1 MEFAKY
7 IFMGQRR
14 SNITKTKRLGVIQ
27 RSLRQCFYLLARS
40 CERYGKLKRSGAPD
54 ILVDAEKVL
63 IRRRLLFL
71 FNIDSDIT
79 N

>member
-1 MEFAKY
+1 MRQRTES
-7 IFMGQRR
+7 ITEIQHPGFMKQ
-14 SNITKTKRLGVIQ
+14 
-27 RSLRQCFYLLARS
+27 SLRQCLYLLGKS
-40 CERYGKLKRSGAPD
+40 FDRYSELKKSGAPD

-71 FNIDSDIT
+71 FNIDADTT

>member
-1 MEFAKY
+1 MR
-7 IFMGQRR
+7 QRTG
-14 SNITKTKRLGVIQ
+14 NITENQSPGFMKQ
-27 RSLRQCFYLLARS
+27 SLRQCFYLLGKS
-40 CERYGKLKRSGAPD
+40 FDRYGKLNESGAPD

-71 FNIDSDIT
+71 FNIDTDIT

>member
-1 MEFAKY
+1 MA
-7 IFMGQRR
+7 
-14 SNITKTKRLGVIQ
+14 
-27 RSLRQCFYLLARS
+27 
-40 CERYGKLKRSGAPD
+40 KLKKSGAPD

-71 FNIDSDIT
+71 FNIDTDIT

>member
-1 MEFAKY
+1 MRQKTGSITE
-7 IFMGQRR
+7 IQQLGFMKR
-14 SNITKTKRLGVIQ
+14 SMQ
-27 RSLRQCFYLLARS
+27 QCFYLLVKS
-40 CERYGKLKRSGAPD
+40 FDRYGKLKKSGAPD

-71 FNIDSDIT
+71 FNIDTDIT

>member
-1 MEFAKY
+1 MR
-7 IFMGQRR
+7 QRTG
-14 SNITKTKRLGVIQ
+14 NITGIQ
-27 RSLRQCFYLLARS
+27 PSGFIEQSLRQCFYLLEKS
-40 CERYGKLKRSGAPD
+40 FDRYGKLKKSGAPD

-71 FNIDSDIT
+71 FNIDTDVI

>member
-1 MEFAKY
+1 MRQRTGSMTE
-7 IFMGQRR
+7 IQQPGFMKQ
-14 SNITKTKRLGVIQ
+14 T
-27 RSLRQCFYLLARS
+27 LRQYFYLLEKS
-40 CERYGKLKRSGAPD
+40 FDRYGKLKKSGAPE

-71 FNIDSDIT
+71 FNIDTDLI

>member
-1 MEFAKY
+1 MK
-7 IFMGQRR
+7 Q
-14 SNITKTKRLGVIQ
+14 
-27 RSLRQCFYLLARS
+27 SLRQCLYLLGKS
-40 CERYGKLKRSGAPD
+40 FDRYSKLKKLGAPD

-71 FNIDSDIT
+71 FNIDADTT

>member
-1 MEFAKY
+1 MRQRTGSITEIQY
-7 IFMGQRR
+7 PGFMKQ
-14 SNITKTKRLGVIQ
+14 
-27 RSLRQCFYLLARS
+27 SLRQCFYLLEKS
-40 CERYGKLKRSGAPD
+40 FDRYGKFKKSGAPD

-71 FNIDSDIT
+71 FNIDTDIT

>member
-1 MEFAKY
+1 MKQRTGSITE
-7 IFMGQRR
+7 IQNPGFMKQ
-14 SNITKTKRLGVIQ
+14 
-27 RSLRQCFYLLARS
+27 SLRQCFYLL
-40 CERYGKLKRSGAPD
+40 GKSFDRLGRLKESGAPD

-71 FNIDSDIT
+71 FNINTDIT

>member
-1 MEFAKY
+1 MRQRTGSITEIPY
-7 IFMGQRR
+7 TGFMKQ
-14 SNITKTKRLGVIQ
+14 
-27 RSLRQCFYLLARS
+27 SLRQCLYLLGKS
-40 CERYGKLKRSGAPD
+40 FDRYGKLIKSEAPD

-71 FNIDSDIT
+71 FNIDRDIT

>member
-1 MEFAKY
+1 MRQRTGS
-7 IFMGQRR
+7 ITDNQNPGFMKQ
-14 SNITKTKRLGVIQ
+14 
-27 RSLRQCFYLLARS
+27 SLRQCLYLLGKS
-40 CERYGKLKRSGAPD
+40 FDRYGKLKKSGAPD

-71 FNIDSDIT
+71 FNIDTDIA